1 MTTFD
6 DREKAFE
13 EKFAHDESIMFKVRA
28 RRNRLFGEWIA
39 TELLGM
45 SGEAVKDYAASV
57 VKADLE
63 EEGDDDVVRKVHADL
78 EAAGVD
84 FSDHRIE
91 KSLGDYMATA
101 RQQIMEEA

>member
-28 RRNRLFGEWIA
+28 RRNRLFGEWVA

-91 KSLGDYMATA
+91 KSLGDYMVTA
-101 RQQIMEEA
+101 RQQIMDEV

>member
-13 EKFAHDESIMFKVRA
+13 EKFAHDESIMFKLRA
-28 RRNRLFGEWIA
+28 RRNRLFGEWVA

-45 SGEAVKDYAASV
+45 EGETVKDYAATV

-63 EEGDDDVVRKVHADL
+63 EEGDDDVIRKVHADL
-78 EAAGVD
+78 ETADVD

-91 KSLGDYMATA
+91 KALVDYMDQA
-101 RQQIMEEA
+101 RKQLMSEG

>member
-6 DREKAFE
+6 DRGKAFE
-13 EKFAHDESIMFKVRA
+13 QKFAMDGGMEFKARA
-28 RRNRLFGEWIA
+28 RRNKLLGEWIA

-45 SGEAVKDYAASV
+45 KAEEVKDYAAAV

-63 EEGDDDVVRKVHADL
+63 EHGDDDVIRKVHADL
-78 EAAGVD
+78 ETAGVD

-91 KSLGDYMATA
+91 KQLAVFMEQATK
-101 RQQIMEEA
+101 QIMDEA

>member
-13 EKFAHDESIMFKVRA
+13 EKYAHDEGVAFKVRA

-39 TELLGM
+39 TDLLGM

-63 EEGDDDVVRKVHADL
+63 EEGDDDVIRKVHADL
-78 EAAGVD
+78 EAASVD
-84 FSDHRIE
+84 LSDHRVE
-91 KSLGDYMATA
+91 KRLGELMSTA
-101 RQQIMEEA
+101 RQQIMDEV